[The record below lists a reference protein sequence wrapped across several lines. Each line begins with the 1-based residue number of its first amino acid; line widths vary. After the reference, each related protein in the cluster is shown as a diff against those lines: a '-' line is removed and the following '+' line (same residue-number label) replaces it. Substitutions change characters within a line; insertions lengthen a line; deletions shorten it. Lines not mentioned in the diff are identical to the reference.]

1 MVTRA
6 GISAGMMGFLALL
19 TPFQAVQSQQA
30 MPEPIIEYLQQAG
43 VNICI
48 DRISSFVEVLNRTAS
63 GHGAQITLPISP
75 ANDHMISISIEI
87 ELPDTT
93 QYVSLTAAP
102 VPGGGCEMNV
112 ETLNYGA
119 CPDGLDED
127 AMFLQRKIQLEE
139 TGRARRT
146 YFMPL
151 PDGGCNIIT
160 KEVIY

>member
-1 MVTRA
+1 MVMRVRF
-6 GISAGMMGFLALL
+6 SAGLAGLLALSL
-19 TPFQAVQSQQA
+19 PLAASQAQEAV
-30 MPEPIIEYLQQAG
+30 PEPIIDYLQKAG
-43 VNICI
+43 VSVCI
-48 DRISSFVEVLNRTAS
+48 DRISNFVEVLNRTAS

-87 ELPDTT
+87 ELPDRT

-112 ETLNYGA
+112 ETVNYGP
-119 CPDGLDED
+119 CPED
-127 AMFLQRKIQLEE
+127 PGENAFFLQRTIRLEE

-151 PDGGCNIIT
+151 PDGACNIIT

>member
-1 MVTRA
+1 MVKLARHCGFA
-6 GISAGMMGFLALL
+6 AGMISLL
-19 TPFQAVQSQQA
+19 VPLQAAHSQENVA
-30 MPEPIIEYLQQAG
+30 EPIIDYLQKAG
-43 VNICI
+43 VSVCI

-75 ANDHMISISIEI
+75 PNDHMISLSIEI
-87 ELPDTT
+87 ELPDSV

-112 ETLNYGA
+112 ETTIYGA
-119 CPDGLDED
+119 CPDGINPK
-127 AMFLQRKIQLEE
+127 ATFLQKQIQFEE
-139 TGRARRT
+139 TGRSRRT

-151 PDGGCNIIT
+151 PDGACNIIT

>member
-6 GISAGMMGFLALL
+6 GIGAGVVGFLALL
-19 TPFQAVQSQQA
+19 IPFQAVQSQQA
-30 MPEPIIEYLQQAG
+30 VPEPIIEYLQKAG
-43 VNICI
+43 VDVCI
-48 DRISSFVEVLNRTAS
+48 DRISSFVEVLNRTSS

-75 ANDHMISISIEI
+75 ANEHMISISIEI

-112 ETLNYGA
+112 ETLNYGP
-119 CPDGLDED
+119 CPNGLDEK
-127 AMFLQRKIQLEE
+127 AMFLRSKIQLEE

>member
-6 GISAGMMGFLALL
+6 AVGGLAAGVIALFLPISAA
-19 TPFQAVQSQQA
+19 QSQEA
-30 MPEPIIEYLQQAG
+30 MPEPIIDYLQKAG
-43 VNICI
+43 VSVCI

-75 ANDHMISISIEI
+75 ANEHMVSISIEI
-87 ELPDTT
+87 ELPETT

-112 ETLNYGA
+112 ETVNYGP
-119 CPDGLDED
+119 CPEGPGEE
-127 AMFLQRKIQLEE
+127 AMFLQRSIRLEE

>member
-6 GISAGMMGFLALL
+6 AIGGLVAGLVGLVLPLSAA
-19 TPFQAVQSQQA
+19 QSQEA
-30 MPEPIIEYLQQAG
+30 VPEPIIEYLQNAG
-43 VNICI
+43 VGVCI

-75 ANDHMISISIEI
+75 ANDHMVSISIEI
-87 ELPDTT
+87 ELPENT

-112 ETLNYGA
+112 ETLNYGP
-119 CPDGLDED
+119 CPEAPGED
-127 AMFLQRKIQLEE
+127 AMFLQRTIRLEE

-151 PDGGCNIIT
+151 PDGACNIIT

>member
-6 GISAGMMGFLALL
+6 RFSAGLAGFLALL
-19 TPFQAVQSQQA
+19 VPFQSVQSQQA
-30 MPEPIIEYLQQAG
+30 VPEPIIEYLQKAG
-43 VNICI
+43 VDVCI

-75 ANDHMISISIEI
+75 PNEHMISISIEI

-102 VPGGGCEMNV
+102 VPSGGCEMNV
-112 ETLNYGA
+112 ETLNYGP
-119 CPDGLDED
+119 CPDKADET
-127 AMFLQRKIQLEE
+127 AMFLQSRIQLEE